1 MQKWISITSE
11 CVDWRCLPMNNDTYS
26 CPEGIFHSYLKYV
39 IADFVAYKVSC
50 GYLDI
55 SFIPKLKL
63 FDNYCMEHPADE
75 PCLNRETVMGFLQRR
90 ADEKSSNLRNK
101 SKVIRSLGKYMVSV
115 KRMKDVY
122 IVPFQKRNGKD
133 TYIPYVFSVREM
145 SAILHH
151 AQTYTASAM
160 EKLPNISNA
169 NACISPCYIAR
180 VCEYR
185 KYWIFEWGILILRH
199 VSSTSTMRRMGTR
212 GWSRYPTRS

>member
-122 IVPFQKRNGKD
+122 IVPFQKRNGK
-133 TYIPYVFSVREM
+133 TPISPMCSPSGKCRLSCIMPRPIPHRQWRNCRIF
-145 SAILHH
+145 
-151 AQTYTASAM
+151 QTPMPAF
-160 EKLPNISNA
+160 
-169 NACISPCYIAR
+169 SPCYIAR